1 MAINLEFLQNLPME
15 TQEEVLE
22 DLSKV
27 MDRNPIE
34 IDGKV
39 YLIEEPVQNLID
51 SLYAQCEKYKTELD
65 VKN

>member
-27 MDRNPIE
+27 MNKNPIE
-34 IDGKV
+34 INGKV
-39 YLIEEPVQNLID
+39 YLIEEAVSNLID
-51 SLYAQCEKYKTELD
+51 SLFSECEKYKIELK

>member
-1 MAINLEFLQNLPME
+1 MAINLEFLQNLPLE

-51 SLYAQCEKYKTELD
+51 SLYAQCEKYKTELE

>member
-15 TQEEVLE
+15 TQEEVLK

-27 MDRNPIE
+27 MARNPVE
-34 IDGKV
+34 INGEV
-39 YLIEEPVQNLID
+39 YLVEEAVSSLID
-51 SLYAQCEKYKTELD
+51 SLYAQCEKYRTELK

>member
-1 MAINLEFLQNLPME
+1 MAINLEFLQNLPIE

>member
-27 MDRNPIE
+27 MDMNQIE

>member
-1 MAINLEFLQNLPME
+1 MAINLEFLQNLPLE

-27 MDRNPIE
+27 MDRNPVE

-39 YLIEEPVQNLID
+39 YLVEEAVSNLIN
-51 SLYAQCEKYKTELD
+51 SLFSECEKYKTDLGI
-65 VKN
+65 KN

>member
-1 MAINLEFLQNLPME
+1 MAINLEFLQNLPLE
-15 TQEEVLE
+15 TQEEVLD

-27 MDRNPIE
+27 MARNPIE

>member
-27 MDRNPIE
+27 MARNPVE
-34 IDGKV
+34 INGEV
-39 YLIEEPVQNLID
+39 YLVEEAVSSLID

-65 VKN
+65 IKN

>member
-1 MAINLEFLQNLPME
+1 MAINLEFLQNLPLE
-15 TQEEVLE
+15 TQEDVLE

-27 MDRNPIE
+27 MASNPIE

-39 YLIEEPVQNLID
+39 YMIEEAVQDLID
-51 SLYAQCEKYKTELD
+51 SLYRQCEKYKTQLS

>member
-1 MAINLEFLQNLPME
+1 MAINLEFLQNLPVE

-27 MDRNPIE
+27 MDRSPVE
-34 IDGKV
+34 INGRV
-39 YLIEEPVQNLID
+39 YLVEEAVSSLID
-51 SLYAQCEKYKTELD
+51 SLYAQCEKYRTELK

>member
-27 MDRNPIE
+27 MDRSPVE
-34 IDGKV
+34 INGKV
-39 YLIEEPVQNLID
+39 YLVEEAVSNLIN
-51 SLYAQCEKYKTELD
+51 SLFSECEKYKTDLGI
-65 VKN
+65 KN

>member
-15 TQEEVLE
+15 TQEDVLD

-34 IDGKV
+34 IDGKI
-39 YLIEEPVQNLID
+39 YMIEEPVQNLIN
-51 SLYAQCEKYKTELD
+51 SLYNQCEKYKIELK

>member
-1 MAINLEFLQNLPME
+1 ME

-22 DLSKV
+22 DLSKI

-34 IDGKV
+34 IDGEL
-39 YLIEEPVQNLID
+39 YLVEEAVSDLIN
-51 SLYAQCEKYKTELD
+51 SLYAQCEKYKNQLS

>member
-15 TQEEVLE
+15 TQEEVLK
-22 DLSKV
+22 DLSKA

-39 YLIEEPVQNLID
+39 YLVEEAVSSLID
-51 SLYAQCEKYKTELD
+51 SLYAQCEKYRTELSI
-65 VKN
+65 KN

>member
-22 DLSKV
+22 DLSKI

>member
-1 MAINLEFLQNLPME
+1 MAINLEFLQNLPLE

-27 MDRNPIE
+27 MDRNPVE

-39 YLIEEPVQNLID
+39 YLVEEAVSNLID
-51 SLYAQCEKYKTELD
+51 SLYHECEKYKSDLD
-65 VKN
+65 IKN

>member
-27 MDRNPIE
+27 MDRSPVE
-34 IDGKV
+34 IDGKI
-39 YLIEEPVQNLID
+39 YMIEEPVQNLID
-51 SLYAQCEKYKTELD
+51 SLYAQCEKYRTELSI
-65 VKN
+65 KN

>member
-15 TQEEVLE
+15 TQEEVLK

-27 MDRNPIE
+27 MEKNPIE
-34 IDGKV
+34 INGKV
-39 YLIEEPVQNLID
+39 YLIEEAVSNLID
-51 SLYAQCEKYKTELD
+51 SLFSECEKYKIERK

>member
-27 MDRNPIE
+27 MDRSPVE
-34 IDGKV
+34 IDGKI
-39 YLIEEPVQNLID
+39 YMIEEPVQNLID

>member
-15 TQEEVLE
+15 TQEEVLK

-27 MDRNPIE
+27 IDRSPVE
-34 IDGKV
+34 INGKV
-39 YLIEEPVQNLID
+39 YLVEEAVSSLID
-51 SLYAQCEKYKTELD
+51 SLYAQCENYRTELK

>member
-1 MAINLEFLQNLPME
+1 MAINLEFLQNLPFE

-22 DLSKV
+22 DLSKI
-27 MDRNPIE
+27 MDKNPIE

-39 YLIEEPVQNLID
+39 YLVEEAVSSLID
-51 SLYAQCEKYKTELD
+51 SLFSECEKYKTQLS